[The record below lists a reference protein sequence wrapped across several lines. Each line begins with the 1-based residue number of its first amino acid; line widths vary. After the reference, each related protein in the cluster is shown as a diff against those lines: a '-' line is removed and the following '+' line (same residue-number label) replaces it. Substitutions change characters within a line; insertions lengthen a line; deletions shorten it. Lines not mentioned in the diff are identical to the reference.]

1 MRVLVLTLVVLINK
15 CAVGLD
21 NQCECALTQLPALN
35 VLVRVGILV
44 MDLITLARQSQLNMP
59 FLL

>member
-1 MRVLVLTLVVLINK
+1 MRVLMLTLVMLINE
-15 CAVGLD
+15 CAVVLD
-21 NQCECALTQLPALN
+21 NQCACALTQLPTLN